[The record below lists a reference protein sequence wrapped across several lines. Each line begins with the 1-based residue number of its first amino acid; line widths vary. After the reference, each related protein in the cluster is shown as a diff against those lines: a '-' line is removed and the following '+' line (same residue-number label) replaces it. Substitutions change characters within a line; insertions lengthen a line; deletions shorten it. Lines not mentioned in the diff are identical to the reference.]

1 MNTDL
6 TTVIDEIEAIDWDAQ
21 AQLPGQTTMSPE
33 DRDPALYEFIS
44 RMAEL
49 IPNDKDWNEF
59 TIAFQKLETA
69 RGRR

>member
-6 TTVIDEIEAIDWDAQ
+6 TTVIDEIDAIDWDTQ
-21 AQLPGQTTMSPE
+21 AQLPRQTASPE
-33 DRDPALYEFIS
+33 DRDPALYEFIF